1 MKKKLLIVLG
11 LVLLLSLALIAVLPS
26 PMQRRLHALE
36 RKQWKGQAIARI
48 TSGSLN
54 QGMISNEVALLQA
67 EAANHSG
74 DGWIGTNALLMMN
87 GEHLVYSHIDAK
99 QDHRIHDL
107 FLARGS
113 DGKWYYSTFHFCI
126 NMITLR
132 AEIAGE
138 PKHGSIAEFVQTYSA
153 KEFDGQSDEC
163 LKKTWPV
170 KK

>member
-11 LVLLLSLALIAVLPS
+11 LVLLLSIALIAVLPS
-26 PMQRRLHALE
+26 PVQRRLHAPE

-48 TSGSLN
+48 IAVSRD
-54 QGMISNEVALLQA
+54 QGMISNEVAVLQA
-67 EAANHSG
+67 GTVHHSG
-74 DGWIGTNALLMMN
+74 DGWIGANVLLMTN

-107 FLARGS
+107 FLACGS

-126 NMITLR
+126 GMITLR
-132 AEIAGE
+132 AEITGE
-138 PKHGSIAEFVQTYSA
+138 PKHGSITEFVQAYA
-153 KEFDGQSDEC
+153 AQEFDGQSDEC

-170 KK
+170 QQ